1 MSRKAGAI
9 PSSSEHKAGTH
20 PGQNALPSQET
31 LHTHTQSDWDYVDT
45 PINLTCKTGKWEDIE
60 YLEKAQADMGEHTNS
75 TQTWPKLGID
85 FFFLINITSKW
96 Y

>member
-1 MSRKAGAI
+1 MSGKAGAV

-20 PGQNALPSQET
+20 PEQNALPSQET

-45 PINLTCKTGKWEDIE
+45 PINLTCKTGKWEDTE
-60 YLEKAQADMGEHTNS
+60 WRKPR
-75 TQTWPKLGID
+75 QTWENIQIPHRHGPSWELI

-96 Y
+96 C